1 MKKLHY
7 LIYVLAFSFA
17 IITSCE
23 NEPLEGEFA
32 TSDDGIIS
40 NCDDAA
46 TIFQEN
52 TIALQNATPENYELV
67 CTNYRIALQGILD
80 NCSDELD
87 ADFITSVELALTIVG
102 DCTIDVAACAL
113 AQEASAFA
121 AIEFSNATE
130 ENQEA
135 SCEIYESTL
144 LAEIDACGDVDG
156 SIQQTINTLPCT
168 PCGQAQMNAQ
178 EAEEAFNNANP
189 MNQAEYEAIC
199 GLYSMALQ
207 TQITECGDPD
217 GMLMATVLELGDCT
231 PPEEDGPVRLL
242 LAGQM
247 KNFNTADVT
256 INGSLLSVIATDLD
270 TGDTFTFDVV
280 LQQTGTNVMQ
290 DVELIVGGVVHTP
303 FMSGDTPFTN
313 VITDNTGMVIVGTFT
328 GTVINPDGVFIAT
341 SEGIIDIEF

>member
-7 LIYVLAFSFA
+7 LIYVLAFSLA
-17 IITSCE
+17 IFTSCD
-23 NEPLEGEFA
+23 NEALEGEFA
-32 TSDDGIIS
+32 TSDDGVIS
-40 NCDDAA
+40 NCNDAA
-46 TIFQEN
+46 VIFQEN
-52 TIALQNATPENYELV
+52 ALALQNATPENFELV

-87 ADFITSVELALTIVG
+87 ADFITSIDLALTIAG
-102 DCTIDVAACAL
+102 DCTIDTNACAQ
-113 AQEASAFA
+113 AEEASAAA
-121 AIEFSNATE
+121 AIQFENASE
-130 ENQEA
+130 EDQETL
-135 SCEIYESTL
+135 CEAYEGTL
-144 LAEIDACGDVDG
+144 LAEIDACGDGDG
-156 SIQQTINTLPCT
+156 SIQQIINTLPCT
-168 PCGQAQMNAQ
+168 PCGQAQINTQ
-178 EAEEAFNNANP
+178 EAEEAFNEVDPSNE
-189 MNQAEYEAIC
+189 AEFEAIC

-217 GMLMATVLELGDCT
+217 GSLMATVLELGDCT

-256 INGSLLSVIATDLD
+256 INGSVLSVVATDLD

-290 DVELIVGGVVHTP
+290 DVELTVGGVLHTP

-313 VITDNTGMVIVGTFT
+313 VITENTGMIIVGTFT
-328 GTVINPDGVFIAT
+328 GTVINPDGEFVAT
-341 SEGIIDIEF
+341 SEGIVDIEF